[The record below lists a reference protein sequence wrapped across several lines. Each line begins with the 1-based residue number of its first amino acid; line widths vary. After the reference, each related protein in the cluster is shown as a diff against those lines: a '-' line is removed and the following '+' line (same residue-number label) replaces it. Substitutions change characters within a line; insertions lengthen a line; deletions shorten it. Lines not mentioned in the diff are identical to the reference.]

1 MEASEDLDFMV
12 DIAEFEQ
19 ELLAAKLPRKNA
31 WSKQEDALLMKIVS
45 RYGPANW
52 DILAKY
58 IKGRTGKQC
67 RERYHNIL
75 DPAVRKGNWTAEE
88 DKIILELHGVLG
100 NQWAKISRA
109 LVGRTDNAVK
119 NRWHALTKD
128 MSGGKRRTLG
138 SHEDPQSPRS
148 LLSSND
154 FTFLSFP
161 VRSDECPPL

>member
-1 MEASEDLDFMV
+1 MEDSEDVDFLV

-31 WSKQEDALLMKIVS
+31 WSKQEDSLLMKIVS

-128 MSGGKRRTLG
+128 ISGGRRRALV
-138 SHEDPQSPRS
+138 SNEDLQQSCDVLNSNDIS
-148 LLSSND
+148 LLS
-154 FTFLSFP
+154 FP
-161 VRSDECPPL
+161 ARGDEFPPL

>member
-1 MEASEDLDFMV
+1 MDDSESNTFLA
-12 DIAEFEQ
+12 DIESFEQ

-128 MSGGKRRTLG
+128 VSGGRRKVYVPMEQLQPPYTLI
-138 SHEDPQSPRS
+138 
-148 LLSSND
+148 D
-154 FTFLSFP
+154 FKDITVTPSTS
-161 VRSDECPPL
+161 RIDE